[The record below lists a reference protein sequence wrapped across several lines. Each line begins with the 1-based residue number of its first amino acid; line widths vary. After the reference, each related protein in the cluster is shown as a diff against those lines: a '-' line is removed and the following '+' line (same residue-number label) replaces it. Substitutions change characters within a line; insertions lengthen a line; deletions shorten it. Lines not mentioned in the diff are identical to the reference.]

1 MKRWNSLD
9 NGSRLSV
16 PDVTLVVGYTRVV
29 GSVVVGLVSV
39 GSVVGVDVVLVDGVS
54 SVGRVDSS
62 GIVNEGTG

>member
-16 PDVTLVVGYTRVV
+16 PDVTLVVDYTRVV

>member
-1 MKRWNSLD
+1 LKRWNSLD

>member
-1 MKRWNSLD
+1 
-9 NGSRLSV
+9 
-16 PDVTLVVGYTRVV
+16 VTLVVGYTRVV